1 MASLCWAHDPI
12 TWCSCSYQTHIYVCV
27 FLGKALDSE
36 DRSTL
41 VCDYAAAHGAA
52 TQLGLPQQSGGGPPS
67 IAAVWSQGS
76 GGNWP
81 SVTSLLP
88 SVQEAL
94 AFCVAGNY
102 SRLKVEDCLQGNHTG
117 KFIPPTSPAP
127 TSSAVEEELLHT
139 WI

>member
-1 MASLCWAHDPI
+1 MGLLLNWAFP
-12 TWCSCSYQTHIYVCV
+12 S
-27 FLGKALDSE
+27 
-36 DRSTL
+36 
-41 VCDYAAAHGAA
+41 
-52 TQLGLPQQSGGGPPS
+52 SGGGPPS

-81 SVTSLLP
+81 SMTSLLP

-94 AFCVAGNY
+94 AFCVAANY

-127 TSSAVEEELLHT
+127 HPQPYEGGASAYVDLA
-139 WI
+139 IS